1 MTYLDRHF
9 IEGIRTE
16 EHREIINGEAQ
27 FMADMAQILTEEAIK
42 EGVSIDFGANKDRF
56 EQTIKILG
64 LEKFVVQNEMTIIE
78 SVVGLGGGSASF
90 IARDRTT
97 EAVEKHGVVTTLE
110 ALQAEAWKT
119 EKLYGLYPYVTT
131 EMIPIVAAKMV
142 FGKTYTTE
150 ESEREVY
157 LTPDSMVVAVAN
169 RVRYSPTAT
178 DEDDHETHLAYF
190 VDSEERA
197 FKGGSSQRL
206 FQHLLQERE
215 AGLDVQLPAQEF
227 SISLSSNAH
236 VVGNIFSARV
246 AFDTPLRY
254 EVKGDR
260 VIASEPLL

>member
-27 FMADMAQILTEEAIK
+27 FMADMAQIL
-42 EGVSIDFGANKDRF
+42 
-56 EQTIKILG
+56 
-64 LEKFVVQNEMTIIE
+64 
-78 SVVGLGGGSASF
+78 
-90 IARDRTT
+90 
-97 EAVEKHGVVTTLE
+97 
-110 ALQAEAWKT
+110 
-119 EKLYGLYPYVTT
+119 
-131 EMIPIVAAKMV
+131 
-142 FGKTYTTE
+142 
-150 ESEREVY
+150 
-157 LTPDSMVVAVAN
+157 
-169 RVRYSPTAT
+169 
-178 DEDDHETHLAYF
+178 
-190 VDSEERA
+190 SEERA
-197 FKGGSSQRL
+197 FKGGASPRL

-260 VIASEPLL
+260 IIASEPLL